1 MKKIE
6 TNLTE
11 ALLSSFTPLDT
22 LSSIQL
28 KALISKCRILDLA
41 DDEMLFEQG
50 DKDNQGIFIISGSAT
65 ILAPN
70 GSTITITAGDEL
82 SRSALAHHQ
91 PRQVTVKAKNSLK
104 VLSVNAE
111 MLDLFLSWNQQASC
125 DTTKI
130 QDQDYWI
137 SCLLSSPVF
146 SKIPIENI
154 LILTRDLREIEVKK
168 DQVII
173 SQGELHDYY
182 YIIKKGRCQ
191 VSRKI
196 GENKEN
202 QIIAELNVG
211 QGFGEESLITDKR
224 RNASIT
230 MMEDGLLIC
239 MSKKELFEYVL
250 NPVLSHISFENYKK
264 HRKNMTLIDVR
275 SPDEFKYGALSGSIN
290 VPLPVLRLKASGLH
304 KNRLYIVCSSDGKR
318 SAVAAYLL
326 IQQGLRVSTL
336 KEKLQSL
343 PLKPSTKQ
351 PEPPH
356 SAIQIK
362 PTSPEARTST
372 PPISQEQ
379 KESNKSQ
386 PSKKIVWEIAS
397 DYWGCPIASES
408 EEPATSIPHKAPAP
422 PINTNHAVFEVS
434 DPVKTHSKLAQP
446 NTISH
451 KKSISNNKY
460 SWVIYM
466 LLFFAISSTTYFY
479 FF

>member
-6 TNLTE
+6 TTLTE

-22 LSSIQL
+22 LSSTQL
-28 KALISKCRILDLA
+28 KVLVSKCKILDLT
-41 DDEMLFEQG
+41 DDEILFQQG

-82 SRSALAHHQ
+82 SKTALAHHQ

-104 VLSVNAE
+104 VLAVNSE

-125 DTTKI
+125 DITKT
-130 QDQDYWI
+130 QDQDHWI
-137 SCLLSSPVF
+137 SCLLDSPVF
-146 SKIPIENI
+146 SKIPTENI
-154 LILTRDLREIEVKK
+154 LVLTRDIREIEVKK

-173 SQGELHDYY
+173 TQGEIHDYY

-191 VSRKI
+191 VSRRI
-196 GENKEN
+196 GENKED

-239 MSKKELFEYVL
+239 MSKKELFKYIL
-250 NPVLSHISFENYKK
+250 NPVLSYISFETYKN
-264 HRKNMTLIDVR
+264 HRKDMTLIDVR
-275 SPDEFKYGALSGSIN
+275 SPDEFKHGALAGSIN
-290 VPLPVLRLKASGLH
+290 VPLPVLRLKANGLH
-304 KNRLYIVCSSDGKR
+304 KNRLYIICSNDGKR

-326 IQQGLRVSTL
+326 IQQGLRVTTL

-343 PLKPSTKQ
+343 PLKPLINPSDKPLSKIETKKTTPEIKLNPPPFTQKQ
-351 PEPPH
+351 P
-356 SAIQIK
+356 Q
-362 PTSPEARTST
+362 EA
-372 PPISQEQ
+372 QAG
-379 KESNKSQ
+379 
-386 PSKKIVWEIAS
+386 KKIVWEIAS

-408 EEPATSIPHKAPAP
+408 EEPPLPMRHEAPIEA
-422 PINTNHAVFEVS
+422 INTSHSVFQVS
-434 DPVKTHSKLAQP
+434 DPTKPQTKTTHTQVSVTLP
-446 NTISH
+446 
-451 KKSISNNKY
+451 KKNPTKNNY
-460 SWVIYM
+460 FMIIYM
-466 LLFFAISSTTYFY
+466 LLFFSIVGGVY
-479 FF
+479 FFFI